1 MSTVQ
6 FNVTKRDSLGKEASK
21 KFYHYLNLI
30 DNSKCEKI
38 SVAPI
43 PNKGLGKVINDRLKK
58 ASYKKKIK

>member
-1 MSTVQ
+1 MNLSR
-6 FNVTKRDSLGKEASK
+6 NNNLKEASK
-21 KFYHYLNLI
+21 KFYHYLTLI

-58 ASYKKKIK
+58 ASYKKKIR